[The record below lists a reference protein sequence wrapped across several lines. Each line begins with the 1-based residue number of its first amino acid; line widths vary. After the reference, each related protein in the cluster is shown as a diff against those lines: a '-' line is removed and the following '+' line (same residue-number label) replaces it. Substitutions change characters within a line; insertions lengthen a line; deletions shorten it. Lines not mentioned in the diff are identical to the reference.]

1 MQQDIKL
8 PRQPPPITALL
19 RRLLYSTAAGL
30 NVFANPSDGIA
41 SHGRQR
47 KNEDQRGKH
56 YFFHT
61 SILELSRLKDPAN
74 QMTSSTRWFN
84 AD

>member
-41 SHGRQR
+41 SHGRQG
-47 KNEDQRGKH
+47 KNEDQRRKY
-56 YFFHT
+56 YFLHT
-61 SILELSRLKDPAN
+61 SILDLSRLKGPAN
-74 QMTSSTRWFN
+74 LTASSTHWPN
-84 AD
+84 TA